1 MDDLDAWVTVGDAAQ
16 TAIKLIFAA
25 ARRGTQNTSRQR
37 TPLPA
42 REPVGTGEEVPAR
55 N

>member
-16 TAIKLIFAA
+16 TAIKLIVAA
-25 ARRGTQNTSRQR
+25 ARRSRVIPDSPVRQPHS
-37 TPLPA
+37 T
-42 REPVGTGEEVPAR
+42 RECGEDGAPAR